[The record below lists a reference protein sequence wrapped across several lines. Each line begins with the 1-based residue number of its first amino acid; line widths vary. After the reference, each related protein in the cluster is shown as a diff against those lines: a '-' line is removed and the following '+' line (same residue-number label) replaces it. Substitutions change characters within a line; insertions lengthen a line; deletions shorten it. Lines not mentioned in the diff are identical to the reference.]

1 MICGHGS
8 REAGTV
14 HEFAALVR
22 DVAVRVPQYRME
34 SGFLEYAAPTIQDG
48 LEKLRR
54 AGCAR
59 ILVIPGTL
67 FSAGHAQQDIPSIL
81 RNFVADFPDVQ
92 ISYGRAFDVDT
103 NFVRAACG
111 RVRDAIEAA
120 PGVIAP
126 EETALLVA
134 ARGASDA
141 DVLAT
146 MEAVARLIQD
156 DIKLANVQT
165 AYAGIALPR
174 VPDVLEQIAA
184 CSYKRVILLPY
195 FLFTGMLVKRIYEQV
210 DSIAARYPATQFVK
224 TSYLSNH
231 PLVIDSFMARIDE
244 TDRAGTVMNG

>member
-8 REAGTV
+8 REAATV
-14 HEFAALVR
+14 HEFMALVR
-22 DVAVRVPQYRME
+22 DVAVRLPHFRVE
-34 SGFLEYAAPTIQDG
+34 SGFLEYAAPAIRDG

-59 ILVIPGTL
+59 MLVIPGTL

-81 RNFVADFPDVQ
+81 QNFAADFPEIQ
-92 ISYGRAFDVDT
+92 ITYGRAFDVDT
-103 NFVRAACG
+103 NFARAACG
-111 RVRDAIEAA
+111 RVRDAIDAA

-141 DVLAT
+141 GVLAT
-146 MEAVARLIQD
+146 MEAVTRLIQD
-156 DIKLANVQT
+156 EIKLVHVQT
-165 AYAGIALPR
+165 AYAGIASPR

-184 CSYKRVILLPY
+184 CSYKRVVLLPY

-210 DSIAARYPATQFVK
+210 DSIAARYPATQYVK
-224 TSYLSNH
+224 SSYLNNH
-231 PLVIDSFMARIDE
+231 PLVIDSFVARIDDA
-244 TDRAGTVMNG
+244 DRAGTVMNG